1 MAHSRLCCILDCWMN
16 SYTVHKILQH
26 DSKQL
31 LLVRVSDYEH
41 SLAVYDEHTG
51 TTLMRLTSCSL
62 AEFKRAIA
70 LLENQSA
77 DPN

>member
-1 MAHSRLCCILDCWMN
+1 MN

-26 DSKQL
+26 GSCQL

-41 SLAVYDEHTG
+41 NIAVYDEHTG
-51 TTLMRLTSCSL
+51 TTLMRLTTCSL
-62 AEFKRAIA
+62 DEFKRAIE
-70 LLENQSA
+70 LLTSQPA

>member
-1 MAHSRLCCILDCWMN
+1 MN
-16 SYTVHKILQH
+16 SYTVHKVCQH
-26 DSKQL
+26 GSRQL

-41 SLAVYDEHTG
+41 NLAVYDEHTG
-51 TTLMRLTSCSL
+51 TTLMRLTDCTL
-62 AEFKRAIA
+62 EEFKRAIV

>member
-1 MAHSRLCCILDCWMN
+1 MN
-16 SYTVHKILQH
+16 SYTVHKVCQH
-26 DSKQL
+26 GTRQL

-41 SLAVYDEHTG
+41 NLAVYDEHTG
-51 TTLMRLTSCSL
+51 TTLMRLTDCTL
-62 AEFKRAIA
+62 EEFKRAIV